1 MKHYLL
7 LIVLTFIYKPAFA
20 APDWAENPPSQEGYI
35 IGVGLGEDI
44 TKAKQGA
51 ISSIARTLNS
61 NVTSSVSSRA
71 MTSGTEGAHTTL
83 STNAI
88 SSEDVLLPHITW
100 VEMVTQEGVSYAI
113 GKVSKSEVIALYED
127 NLNIA
132 LKPFGHILSKQKIDL
147 NDYLFLLANKSKLDL
162 SAKRAS
168 SVASS
173 STKASNYH
181 RDIEVLLTKQNAFI
195 GSACFNV
202 KKSNDRMADKIY
214 LPSIESAIQSSQFV
228 LKDDKDCTPVRF
240 RSKTER
246 TGKTVANVVM
256 QIDIGQPALVSK
268 VIKFKGQSSGS
279 YKSAMMDAAN
289 NFSNYFIDNTGLLNS
304 LLNESANTIE
314 ITL

>member
-1 MKHYLL
+1 MKPYLL
-7 LIVLTFIYKPAFA
+7 LMVLTFIFRPVFA
-20 APDWAENPPSQEGYI
+20 APNWAENPPRQDGYI

-44 TKAKQGA
+44 TKAKQDA
-51 ISSIARTLNS
+51 ISSIARALNS

-71 MTSGTEGAHTTL
+71 ITSGTEGSHATL
-83 STNAI
+83 STNVI
-88 SSEDVLLPHITW
+88 SSEDVLLPNISW
-100 VEMVTQEGVSYAI
+100 VEMITEEGVSYAI
-113 GKVSKSEVIALYED
+113 GKVSKDEVIALYED
-127 NLNIA
+127 NLSIA
-132 LKPFGHILSKQKIDL
+132 LKPFGHILNKHKIDL
-147 NDYLFLLANKSKLDL
+147 NDYLFLLSNKNKLDL
-162 SAKRAS
+162 SAKRAR

-181 RDIEVLLTKQNAFI
+181 RDIETLLTKQNAFI
-195 GSACFNV
+195 GSTCFNI
-202 KKSNDRMADKIY
+202 KKSHDRMADKIY

-228 LKDDKDCTPVRF
+228 LKDDKACTPIRF

-246 TGKTVANVVM
+246 TGKTIANVVM

-279 YKSAMMDAAN
+279 YKSAMMDAAD
-289 NFSNYFIDNTGLLNS
+289 NFSNYFIANTGLLNS

>member
-7 LIVLTFIYKPAFA
+7 LIVLTFICKSVFA
-20 APDWAENPPSQEGYI
+20 APDWAENPPNQEGYI

-44 TKAKQGA
+44 TKAKQDA
-51 ISSIARTLNS
+51 IASIARTLNS

-71 MTSGTEGAHTTL
+71 MTSGTEGTHTTE

-88 SSEDVLLPHITW
+88 ASEDVLLPHITW
-100 VEMVTQEGVSYAI
+100 GEMVTQEGLSYAI

-181 RDIEVLLTKQNAFI
+181 RDIEVLLTKQNQFI

-202 KKSNDRMADKIY
+202 KKSHDRMADKIY

-228 LKDDKDCTPVRF
+228 LKDDKACTPVRF

>member
-44 TKAKQGA
+44 TKAKQDA

-71 MTSGTEGAHTTL
+71 MTSGAEGAHKTL

-88 SSEDVLLPHITW
+88 SSEDVLLPHISW
-100 VEMVTQEGVSYAI
+100 VEMVTQEGISYAI
-113 GKVSKSEVIALYED
+113 GKVSKSEVITLYED

-132 LKPFGHILSKQKIDL
+132 LKPFGHILKKQKIDL

-195 GSACFNV
+195 GTTCFNV

-214 LPSIESAIQSSQFV
+214 LPSIESAIQSSRF
-228 LKDDKDCTPVRF
+228 LLNNTNNCIPVKF
-240 RSKTER
+240 RAKTER
-246 TGKTVANVVM
+246 TGKTVANVTM
-256 QIDIGQPALVSK
+256 QIHIGQPATVSK

-279 YKSAMMDAAN
+279 YKSAMMDAAD
-289 NFSNYFIDNTGLLNS
+289 NFSNYFVDDKTLIAS
-304 LLNESANTIE
+304 LLNEPGKTIE
-314 ITL
+314 IGF